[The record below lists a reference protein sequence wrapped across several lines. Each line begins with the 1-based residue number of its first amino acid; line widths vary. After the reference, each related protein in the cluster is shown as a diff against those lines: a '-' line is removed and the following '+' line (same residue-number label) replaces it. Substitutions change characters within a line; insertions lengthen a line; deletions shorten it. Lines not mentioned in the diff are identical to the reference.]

1 MVFVCYSVLTQE
13 KHTLKKRNN
22 KMKVTKI
29 AIVAALIVAFSATPA
44 ANADEAGTI
53 EFGISGASS
62 AGIGF

>member
-1 MVFVCYSVLTQE
+1 
-13 KHTLKKRNN
+13 
-22 KMKVTKI
+22 MKVTKI